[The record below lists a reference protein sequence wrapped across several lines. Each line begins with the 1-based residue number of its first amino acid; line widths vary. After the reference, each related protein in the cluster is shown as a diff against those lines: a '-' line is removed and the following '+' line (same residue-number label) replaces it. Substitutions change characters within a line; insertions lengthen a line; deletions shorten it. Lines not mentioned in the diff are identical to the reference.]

1 MAGKTNNEP
10 LPDFFH
16 QLDVARSEVRS
27 KFSRFYKLLQE
38 RECTLLRQLQEIEN
52 SYKQRHMK
60 EIKQKNELLATKV
73 NLQTY
78 PDLYENMDSLK
89 KSLIPVEANLKVL
102 EKGVSEIVTVTW
114 DEERMMDLLKLKEI
128 GTIKHTLLDNFTRT
142 TKPSKINYETKLYPV
157 LVACK
162 FKRDAFR
169 GNSVFKSPT
178 AVAIH
183 PLTKNIY
190 VIDALN
196 NRVQVFDSSC
206 NFLFT
211 ITQSMDYPAG
221 ICFHDSRMYVTQF
234 TGNVITVYTEE
245 GGLVQSI
252 GSLGDSMLQF
262 KSPLGICYSSYND
275 AFYVCERDND
285 IVQVLNSDM
294 SFNSFIPGLV
304 KPVDVKAMRKELF
317 VLDRQNPC
325 FHVFNYEHQLIR
337 EIISLGDEGCQ
348 VCKPV
353 HFCLDTLSN
362 ILLTDY
368 TTCRVIIFS
377 KEGKQIY
384 KFGKEGK
391 RPGCFIEPRGIA
403 LDSEGRIIVAS
414 QNPDHC
420 IQFF

>member
-1 MAGKTNNEP
+1 MAEENNTFLYE
-10 LPDFFH
+10 LET
-16 QLDVARSEVRS
+16 ARAEIRD
-27 KFSRFYKLLQE
+27 KFSRAHTLLQE
-38 RECTLLRQLQEIEN
+38 SENTLLSQLQEAESAYFQQQLN
-52 SYKQRHMK
+52 QRKTK
-60 EIKQKNELLATKV
+60 EELLATKE
-73 NLQTY
+73 NLQAFLKGNENLEI
-78 PDLYENMDSLK
+78 LYEMLAPLEARLK
-89 KSLIPVEANLKVL
+89 QMKEGRTIQLIWYKERELEYLLTQICAIQLKTNNSV
-102 EKGVSEIVTVTW
+102 I
-114 DEERMMDLLKLKEI
+114 KLVIPMIDYHAKY
-128 GTIKHTLLDNFTRT
+128 D
-142 TKPSKINYETKLYPV
+142 PV

-162 FKRDAFR
+162 YRHHSAQVKH
-169 GNSVFKSPT
+169 FKSPT

-211 ITQSMDYPAG
+211 ITQNMDYPAG

-245 GGLVQSI
+245 GGFVQSI

-275 AFYVCERDND
+275 DFYICERDNNR
-285 IVQVLNSDM
+285 VQVLDHNL
-294 SFNSFIPGLV
+294 SFDSFIFGLF
-304 KPVDVKAMRKELF
+304 KPVDVKASGTELL

-353 HFCLDTLSN
+353 HFCLDTLYN

-368 TTCRVIIFS
+368 TACRVIIFS
-377 KEGKQIY
+377 KEGKEIY

>member
-1 MAGKTNNEP
+1 MVDKTRNEP

-16 QLDVARSEVRS
+16 QLEVARTEVRNM
-27 KFSRFYKLLQE
+27 FSRIYRLLQE
-38 RECTLLRQLQEIEN
+38 RENTLLRQLQEIEN
-52 SYKQRHMK
+52 SYKQRHVK
-60 EIKQKNELLATKV
+60 EIKQKNELLATKE
-73 NLQTY
+73 NLQSS
-78 PDLYENMDSLK
+78 PDLYVNLDSFKRTL
-89 KSLIPVEANLKVL
+89 LPVEAKLKLL
-102 EKGVSEIVTVTW
+102 EREESEIVTVVW
-114 DEERMMDLLKLKEI
+114 GEESILNELLKKI
-128 GTIKHTLLDNFTRT
+128 GTIKHSPQDNVSKN
-142 TKPSKINYETKLYPV
+142 KPSWIKYETKLHPV

-162 FKRDAFR
+162 FKRDAPR
-169 GNSVFKSPT
+169 KNDVFKSPT
-178 AVAIH
+178 AVTIH

-196 NRVQVFDSSC
+196 NRVQVFDSNC

-211 ITQSMDYPAG
+211 ITKNMDYPAG
-221 ICFHDSRMYVTQF
+221 ICFHDNRMYVTQF

-245 GGLVQSI
+245 GEFIQSI

-262 KSPLGICYSSYND
+262 KSPLGICYSDYNN
-275 AFYVCERDND
+275 AFYICERDND
-285 IVQVLNSDM
+285 IVQVLNADM
-294 SFNSFIPGLV
+294 SFNSFIPGLI

-325 FHVFNYEHQLIR
+325 FHVYNYEHQLIR
-337 EIISLGDEGCQ
+337 EVISLGDEGCQ

-368 TTCRVIIFS
+368 TACRVVVFT
-377 KEGKQIY
+377 KDGKQIY

-391 RPGCFIEPRGIA
+391 KPGCFIEPRGIA